1 MNTIPKTEFYADRA
15 VDQIGNVIKI
25 IYKIIWWIWPTVFWI
40 CFFSLWFLPKDMMKV
55 LQDMGSRLLAILP
68 VPDTVLYTF
77 ALLPFWLWLVGELL
91 SSVVKIVRKY
101 MLYPKS
107 DFTETAMVTV
117 EKKELIVHHS
127 SKSGTSHSYLIWI
140 KHPVSQSLM
149 KVDVEQAGTFEKIK
163 EGNPVAVKHLL
174 TPTNIVYLTVE

>member
-40 CFFSLWFLPKDMMKV
+40 CFFSLWFVPKDMMKV

-127 SKSGTSHSYLIWI
+127 SKSGTSRSYLIWI
-140 KHPVSQSLM
+140 KRPVSQSLM
-149 KVDVEQAGTFEKIK
+149 KVNVEQAGTFEKIK